1 MHEIQEFAYKP
12 EQLENIKSY
21 RFGNNWPV
29 VYILENNKE
38 AYIGETLNVFRRAK
52 QHIENTDRQ
61 KLERIY
67 IIADE
72 EYNKSATLDI
82 ESSLI
87 KYISADGQFLL
98 QNANNGLL
106 NHDYYDKERY
116 CAKFELVWQ
125 DLQKKGLVVHDLL
138 EIENS
143 DLFKFSPYKSL
154 SEDQLDVVN
163 SILETVTQTDGS
175 SHLVSGEPGT
185 GKTVLA
191 MYLIKRLKENKR
203 TKDLNVALV
212 IPMTSLRRT
221 LKTVFKSIKGLKAN
235 MVIGPNQVIQKQYDV
250 LIVDEAHRLRRR
262 KNIMGMG
269 AFDRV
274 NARLGL
280 PKYSGN
286 QLDWI
291 IKSSKHQVL
300 FYDSEQSVKPAD
312 VRSTDFDQYHFIN
325 HKLVSQMRIEGGE
338 DYLEYIHNLL
348 NKSVQGKI
356 KFYNYDFKI
365 FNNIHEMIDLIHQKE
380 KEVGLARV
388 VSGYA
393 WEWVTKDNDSLDY
406 DIKIDGLKLKW
417 NSVTQDW
424 VNSKNSV
431 NEVGCIHT
439 IQGYDLNYTGVI
451 IGPEFIYDWDNE
463 EFKVDKKQYK
473 DKTGKMGIE
482 NEEELLLYIKNI
494 YKTLMTRG
502 IKGTYIYVADKG
514 LRKYLEQYIDVYKSC
529 D

>member
-1 MHEIQEFAYKP
+1 MHEIQAFAYKS
-12 EQLENIKSY
+12 ELLEDIRNH

-29 VYILENNKE
+29 VYILGNNKE
-38 AYIGETLNVFRRAK
+38 AYIGETLNAFRRAK
-52 QHIENTDRQ
+52 QHIENKNRQ
-61 KLERIY
+61 KLERFY

-98 QNANNGLL
+98 QNANKGLL
-106 NHDYYDKERY
+106 NHNYYDREKYR
-116 CAKFELVWQ
+116 AKFELVWK
-125 DLQKKGLVVHDLL
+125 DLQERGLVIHDLL

-163 SILETVTQTDGS
+163 SILGTVTQVDNS

-191 MYLIKRLKENKR
+191 MYLIKRLMESKEP
-203 TKDLNVALV
+203 KDLTVALV
-212 IPMTSLRRT
+212 VPMTSLRRT
-221 LKTVFKSIKGLKAN
+221 LKKVFKSIKGLKAN
-235 MVIGPNQVIQKQYDV
+235 MVIGPNQVVQKQYDI
-250 LIVDEAHRLRRR
+250 LIVDEAHRLKRR

-269 AFDRV
+269 AFDQV
-274 NARLGL
+274 NAKLGL
-280 PKYSGN
+280 LKYSGN

-291 IKSSKHQVL
+291 KKSSNHQVL
-300 FYDSEQSVKPAD
+300 FYDSKQSIKPSD
-312 VRSTDFDQYHFIN
+312 IRSTDFNEYNFIS
-325 HKLVSQMRIEGGE
+325 HTLVSQMRIEGGE
-338 DYLEYIHNLL
+338 DYLEYVHNLF
-348 NKSVQGKI
+348 NHSIQTKI

-365 FNNIHEMIDLIHQKE
+365 FNNIHEMVDLIHQKE

-393 WEWVTKDNDSLDY
+393 WEWVTKNDDSLDY

-451 IGPEFIYDWDNE
+451 IGPEFIYDWDSE

-473 DKTGKMGIE
+473 DKTGKRGIE

-502 IKGTYIYVADKG
+502 IKGTYLYIANIG
-514 LRKYLEQYIDVYKSC
+514 LRKYLGQYIDIYESC
-529 D
+529 H